1 MLDRSTYQTIQT
13 GQPPAAEPVEADL
26 LDLFVTLWR
35 HKWVIA
41 ICAAIV
47 GLIVGYYAFAVASP
61 KYVATA
67 ALALQARTERVV
79 DLDSVMPGLS
89 TDLPV
94 LNTEIEVIRSRQLLE
109 QLVTELDLLGDP
121 EFNKDLRPEP
131 IISLQRFGL
140 EADPSPATTIDETVS
155 AVADA
160 IAVNNLPSTYVFHI
174 RVKTGDPQKSALIAN
189 TLAQL
194 YIEDQ
199 IDTRFQA
206 TENAIDWLSQRVATL
221 ELDIIAKENQVKEL
235 RAASQFG
242 SAEALQALNRQS
254 KDMRSRLA
262 DIRIRQVSTKA
273 RLTRIEALRQGGDVQ
288 QAAELADPALDH
300 LAEAVTANT
309 SGLPSQFNARL
320 QNLHAETTAELS
332 RLTQQA
338 TGLEASLATLQKAF
352 ESQSAD
358 LVRLRQLERD
368 ANATSVL
375 YETFLARFKET
386 AVQRG
391 LQQADSRILSK
402 ATPGEYAEPARVRIL
417 AISILLGA
425 VVGAA
430 LILFRLR
437 LQTGLFRT
445 AEELEAQSG
454 LPVIGQFPRIQVRD
468 RRQLVPYLRDRPTSV
483 ASEAVR
489 NLRTSLLLWD
499 LEAPPQIIL
508 ISSAVP
514 GEGKTTNAIA
524 LAQNLAGLDK
534 RVLLVEGD
542 IRRRTFHQYFPDC
555 PDTGL
560 LAAISGK
567 QPLKQVIRHDAVL
580 GADVL
585 AGETSDVNAA
595 DVFSSACFRAFL
607 RELRAHYDHIVI
619 DSPPVLVV
627 PDARIIG
634 QSADAILFSVA
645 WNRTTRTQVADALQ
659 QFSSINLSVTGLVL
673 SQIDVAR
680 AWKYGGAGGYGTY
693 PQYYDA

>member
-1 MLDRSTYQTIQT
+1 MLDRFTYQTIQT

-41 ICAAIV
+41 ICAAII
-47 GLIVGYYAFAVASP
+47 GLIGGYYAFAVASP

-121 EFNKDLRPEP
+121 EFNKDLRTEP
-131 IISLQRFGL
+131 IIPLQRFGL

-160 IAVNNLPSTYVFHI
+160 IAVSNLPSTYVFHI
-174 RVKTGDPQKSALIAN
+174 SAKTGDPQKSALIAN

-199 IDTRFQA
+199 IGTRYQA

-221 ELDIIAKENQVKEL
+221 ELDIVAKENQVKEL

-242 SAEALQALNRQS
+242 SVEALQALNRQS

-262 DIRIRQVSTKA
+262 DIRNRQVSAKA
-273 RLTRIEALRQGGDVQ
+273 RLTRIEALMRGGDLQ
-288 QAAELADPALDH
+288 LAAELADPELDH
-300 LAEAVTANT
+300 LANAVTANT
-309 SGLPSQFNARL
+309 TRALNRFNARL

-338 TGLEASLATLQKAF
+338 TGLEASLVTLQKAF

-375 YETFLARFKET
+375 YETFLARLKET

-402 ATPGEYAEPARVRIL
+402 ATPGEYAEPARVRTL

-454 LPVIGQFPRIQVRD
+454 LPVIGQIPRIQVRD
-468 RRQLVPYLRDRPTSV
+468 RDQLVPYLRDRPTSV

-489 NLRTSLLLWD
+489 NLRTSLLLSD

-524 LAQNLAGLDK
+524 LTQNLAGLDK

-542 IRRRTFHQYFPDC
+542 IRRRTLHQYIPDC
-555 PDTGL
+555 PDAGL
-560 LAAISGK
+560 LEVISGK

-585 AGETSDVNAA
+585 TGETSYVNAA
-595 DVFSSACFRAFL
+595 DVFSSARFRTFL
-607 RELRAHYDHIVI
+607 TELRAHYDHILI
-619 DSPPVLVV
+619 DSPPVLAV

-634 QSADAILFSVA
+634 QSVDAILISVA
-645 WNRTTRTQVADALQ
+645 WNQTTRTQVADALQ
-659 QFSSINLSVTGLVL
+659 QFSSVNLSVTGLVL